1 MKLKNQYPELLLIG
15 INHKDKKDDA
25 ISFLSKEGNPYNF
38 VGNDFD
44 GNIGLEFGVLGLP
57 ETLLINKQGK
67 IIFKHRG
74 PLTKDIINNNI
85 ISFL

>member
-1 MKLKNQYPELLLIG
+1 MHN
-15 INHKDKKDDA
+15 KKDDA

-74 PLTKDIINNNI
+74 PLTNDIINNNI